1 MIRIPFIQW
10 SFRMQISDIDI
21 CGKPADECDTVELV
35 AALNAIKEKV
45 RLYAQVELQEL
56 EKHRQT
62 LLDIMNGDAPM
73 PAPDEA
79 PKAREVKPKYRH
91 PKDMILTW
99 SGRGKKPGWMQ
110 DWIAAGNDMNEL
122 LIAV

>member
-1 MIRIPFIQW
+1 MP
-10 SFRMQISDIDI
+10 
-21 CGKPADECDTVELV
+21 
-35 AALNAIKEKV
+35 IKEV
-45 RLYAQVELQEL
+45 TTLWPCMVLQEL

-62 LLDIMNGDAPM
+62 LLDIMNGDASM
-73 PAPDEA
+73 PVPDEA

-110 DWIAAGNDMNEL
+110 DWIAAGNDPAEL
-122 LIAV
+122 LIAA

>member
-1 MIRIPFIQW
+1 ML
-10 SFRMQISDIDI
+10 IDDLEI
-21 CGKPADECDTVELV
+21 AGVPAVECTILTLMDAM
-35 AALNAIKEKV
+35 AALRIHALKHG
-45 RLYAQVELQEL
+45 QQEL
-56 EKHRQT
+56 RDLEQRRQMLMD
-62 LLDIMNGDAPM
+62 LLNGDLPM

-110 DWIAAGNDMNEL
+110 DWIAAGNDMNDL
-122 LIAV
+122 LIAA